1 MRVWIDI
8 KVMEKHQKK
17 GYPTMCGRM
26 RRGGL
31 TSNSSGSNITNSSK
45 IHVETNLKTKKN
57 VSQVT
62 IFNTPLEVNY
72 GERNTFPTKTNTDV

>member
-1 MRVWIDI
+1 
-8 KVMEKHQKK
+8 
-17 GYPTMCGRM
+17 MCGGM

-45 IHVETNLKTKKN
+45 IHVETNLKTIKKN

-72 GERNTFPTKTNTDV
+72 GEKNIFPTKSNTDV